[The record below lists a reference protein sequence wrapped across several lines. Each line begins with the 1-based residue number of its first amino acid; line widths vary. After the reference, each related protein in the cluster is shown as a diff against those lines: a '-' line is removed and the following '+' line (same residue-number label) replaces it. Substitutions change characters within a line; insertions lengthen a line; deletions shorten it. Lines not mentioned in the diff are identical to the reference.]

1 MRIFS
6 KIITNLKSNTR
17 YLSLAFLT
25 LLILPFQNCGQL
37 ESKSTN
43 STNSQSETS
52 NSQGFIEA
60 QKVLTENCL
69 GCHSA
74 NSATGSVAHS
84 SELGFVDSG
93 WVTPQSPGAS
103 KLITRL
109 KNYPIDDGSQTMPS
123 GPATLSQAE
132 YQTLYDWVENM
143 SANVADLNCSS
154 SESVHQAALKRLTKN
169 QLTNSLSNAFGNIFA
184 ASDFPDLRD
193 DNPRIGF
200 ADNPNL
206 LEINEI
212 NLNSIYES
220 ADLLAAKVIANTT
233 SVQNCITASN
243 TTCFTP
249 LINQFGQS
257 LWRRPLTTPEHTALT
272 SGITNIA
279 QSGLSRAAQMRF
291 LLKAMIMSPNHL
303 FRTETGSTASNG
315 IFNLT
320 HYEVASFLSF
330 SAWDSPPDAILLGL
344 AAQNRLHDLS
354 VLRAQVNRLATDQR
368 YNQKLSQF
376 IIDLLK
382 IEDVRTIEKDSSFNL
397 TTAERSALYNSAA
410 MSIEYSYDSSSA
422 SLLAPFGIEQFHLN
436 SQTNRFI
443 NGGSGVELRPISL
456 NTSQRYGIL
465 SHPAFLTSMSGQIS
479 SGIVRRGVFTLE
491 QLFCDHLPP
500 APADVTPDPNLPVG
514 FDPATASARDILTVT
529 HSSQAACI
537 GCHVKIDPAGFAFES
552 FDNLGRFRTFE
563 RGNIPID
570 ASGVLRGIDP
580 DPISFS
586 NSVGFLNEL
595 EESPRFKA
603 CMNEKFFEYITGFSE
618 SNSAQ
623 NCEKENF
630 QRNLS
635 EKTENKRS
643 LLESLVELTSFTRRR
658 PAAN

>member
-1 MRIFS
+1 MKANI
-6 KIITNLKSNTR
+6 R
-17 YLSLAFLT
+17 YLYLAFLT
-25 LLILPFQNCGQL
+25 LLILPFQNCSRLDSRDSQL
-37 ESKSTN
+37 
-43 STNSQSETS
+43 QGS
-52 NSQGFIEA
+52 NSVAFIEA
-60 QKVLTENCL
+60 KRVLTENCL
-69 GCHSA
+69 ACHSVD
-74 NSATGSVAHS
+74 SATGSVAHN
-84 SELGFVDSG
+84 SEIGFVESG
-93 WVTPQSPGAS
+93 WVMPQNPSAS

-109 KNYPIDDGSQTMPS
+109 KNYPINDGSQTMPS
-123 GPATLSQAE
+123 NSITLSQAD
-132 YQTLYDWVENM
+132 YQALYNWVEGM

-212 NLNSIYES
+212 NLSTIYAS
-220 ADLLAAKVIANTT
+220 TDLLVTKIISNTT
-233 SVQNCITASN
+233 SVQNCIASSN
-243 TTCFTP
+243 NTCFTA
-249 LINQFGQS
+249 LINQFGS
-257 LWRRPLTTPEHTALT
+257 LLWRRPLINQERAALT
-272 SGITNIA
+272 SGITSIA
-279 QSGLSRAAQMRF
+279 QSGMSRTAQVQF

-303 FRTETGSTASNG
+303 FRTEIGSSASNG
-315 IFNLT
+315 IFSLT

-330 SAWDSPPDAILLGL
+330 SAWDAPPDAILLSL

-354 VLRAQVNRLATDQR
+354 VLRAQVNRLAADQR

-382 IEDVRTIEKDSSFNL
+382 IDDVRTIEKDSSFNI
-397 TTAERSALYNSAA
+397 TAAERSALYESAQ
-410 MSIEYSYDSSSA
+410 MSIVQSYDHSSA
-422 SLLAPFGIEQFHLN
+422 GLLAPFGTEQFHLN

-443 NGGSGVELRPISL
+443 NGGSGTELRSVSL
-456 NTSQRYGIL
+456 NTNQRYGIL

-491 QLFCDHLPP
+491 QLLCDHLPP
-500 APADVTPDPNLPVG
+500 APADVTPDPNLPPG
-514 FDPATASARDILTVT
+514 FDPATASAREILTVT
-529 HSSQAACI
+529 HSSQSACI

-552 FDNLGRFRTFE
+552 FDTFGRFRTVE

-580 DPISFS
+580 DPIIFS

-595 EESPRFKA
+595 EGSPRFKA

-630 QRNLS
+630 KRNLS
-635 EKTENKRS
+635 EKPESKRS
-643 LLESLVELTSFTRRR
+643 LLESLIELTSFTQRK